1 MIIDFARRGAVT
13 SWVGVELGVFCKYFS
28 LVASL
33 RPYYIGLTNSPTCII
48 PSAFLWALWLATGAY
63 ISATTNLKFLKEL
76 GLPESCSG
84 LDDLASKSPLL
95 RILDTIAPTDLSP
108 KGTIDELEIENP
120 RQYGFLKALDVDD
133 FGRECREQTAAQ
145 GLAFI
150 IFSFRE

>member
-1 MIIDFARRGAVT
+1 M
-13 SWVGVELGVFCKYFS
+13 
-28 LVASL
+28 
-33 RPYYIGLTNSPTCII
+33 

-84 LDDLASKSPLL
+84 LDDLASKSPSPPP
-95 RILDTIAPTDLSP
+95 DTGTTITPTDLSP